1 MRKIPRLALRR
12 HMVEDTAGMSPA
24 LFEAYAILA
33 AQAALHDGVY
43 CHRDAFRS
51 DALTEEL
58 FARGFLAFDAEGN
71 VILPRL
77 RLLIP
82 SVFTT

>member
-24 LFEAYAILA
+24 LFEAYATLA
-33 AQAALHDGVY
+33 AKAALHDGVY
-43 CHRDAFRS
+43 CRADAFLRDAHT
-51 DALTEEL
+51 DEL
-58 FARGFLAFDAEGN
+58 FARGFLAVDEAGN
-71 VILPRL
+71 IVLPRL